1 MASNSRGVLL
11 LGGGAMIAVAAVIST
26 TSGKGWIIPMA
37 ILLSIILATLL
48 FSTLTSSS
56 ERIQASTPIKVRKNT
71 HSENIE
77 SVTEDL
83 PEPSESGIEL
93 PML

>member
-1 MASNSRGVLL
+1 
-11 LGGGAMIAVAAVIST
+11 
-26 TSGKGWIIPMA
+26 MA
-37 ILLSIILATLL
+37 ILLSIILAILL

-56 ERIQASTPIKVRKNT
+56 DKIQGSTPINVRKQIN
-71 HSENIE
+71 SENIE

>member
-1 MASNSRGVLL
+1 
-11 LGGGAMIAVAAVIST
+11 MIAVAAVIST
-26 TSGKGWIIPMA
+26 TRGKGWIVPMA
-37 ILLSIILATLL
+37 ILLSIILAILL

-56 ERIQASTPIKVRKNT
+56 DKIQGSTPINVRKQI

>member
-26 TSGKGWIIPMA
+26 TRGKGWIVPMA
-37 ILLSIILATLL
+37 ILLSIILAILL

-56 ERIQASTPIKVRKNT
+56 DKIQGSTPINVRKQI

>member
-26 TSGKGWIIPMA
+26 TRGKGWIVPMA
-37 ILLSIILATLL
+37 ILLSIILAILL

-56 ERIQASTPIKVRKNT
+56 DKIQGSTPINVRKQIN
-71 HSENIE
+71 SENIE

>member
-1 MASNSRGVLL
+1 
-11 LGGGAMIAVAAVIST
+11 MIAIAAVIST

-37 ILLSIILATLL
+37 ILLSIILAILL

-56 ERIQASTPIKVRKNT
+56 SKNHGSTPVKIRKQTN
-71 HSENIE
+71 SQNIE
-77 SVTEDL
+77 PSTEDL
-83 PEPSESGIEL
+83 PDPSESGIEL

>member
-1 MASNSRGVLL
+1 
-11 LGGGAMIAVAAVIST
+11 MIAVAAVSST
-26 TSGKGWIIPMA
+26 THGKGWIVPMA
-37 ILLSIILATLL
+37 ILLSIILAILL

-56 ERIQASTPIKVRKNT
+56 DKIQGSTPINVRKQI

-77 SVTEDL
+77 YVTEDL

>member
-26 TSGKGWIIPMA
+26 TRGKGWIVPMA
-37 ILLSIILATLL
+37 ILLSIILAILL

-56 ERIQASTPIKVRKNT
+56 DKIHGSTPINVRKQI

-77 SVTEDL
+77 PVTEDL